1 MREKNRL
8 TAVIAVSAVLCAV
21 AFYLYTLCG
30 APAVGAL
37 YVWIAAFF
45 GIYLPGIVIKDVFFG
60 KKAEGVEFTVTA
72 VGGFAFFAL
81 ATLVSSATTLHF
93 VLPLLV
99 VAMGAVYI
107 RIRLKNK
114 KSHRKTDLFGIGAAV
129 AVASVLVL
137 LNGLWAVRYAHPI
150 AVGQLTPSQ
159 DFFWNLGN
167 AQSILMNFP
176 VADLRVSGVT
186 VSYHFLTEL
195 LQAGLCMLTGL
206 GAYNVVAF
214 YSYGPVAL
222 AMTGCLFELGRLLWK
237 NCRAR
242 QLAMTA
248 LPLVLGCASLFKV
261 MENGVSRFGNSI
273 AIHTVSNINGQATA
287 FFALA
292 AFFVLFH
299 RYFQGENH
307 TGGLVLTGCA
317 FFLLTF
323 SKSPQGAIVAIAL
336 ALALVVAKL
345 TKQLNFDKNRVIFSA
360 VVVVGFAVVYA
371 LYFSAG
377 ADSSMAFSLT
387 GTVKNYWFA
396 NILNLVVAKF
406 PSVWQVFLPVI
417 WAAQAFL
424 MAPAFFAVWVCG
436 AVYDLFHIRKL
447 SVMRLMLHA
456 CIVGGFAA
464 FFIFEH
470 YSSSQVYFASLALF
484 CMAVLAMDM
493 AGVLMENHSGAKKI
507 LAAASKAVLCVLCA
521 VGILSNGFFVLWL
534 GTTAGDCLDGSATKE
549 SHIPL
554 TAAEEAACIL
564 LRQNMEEDMYF
575 ATNRMH
581 TGTALEGLSNVYS
594 GLLGRQA
601 YCESFK
607 YAVSNM
613 GDQGGQVYEK
623 YEMVSRLF
631 EEESREQIEV
641 ICKQLNIHYI
651 IYNPMSPGSDKSLE
665 FMPVV
670 FEQDGIKIYKA
681 Q

>member
-8 TAVIAVSAVLCAV
+8 TAVMAVSAVLCAG
-21 AFYLYTLCG
+21 AAYLYTKCG
-30 APAVGAL
+30 APALGAL

-60 KKAEGVEFTVTA
+60 KEAEGVDFTVTA

-81 ATLVSSATTLHF
+81 ATLVSSATTFHF
-93 VLPLLV
+93 VLPVCV
-99 VAMGAVYI
+99 VAVDAFYLYT
-107 RIRLKNK
+107 RFKNK
-114 KSHRKTDLFGIGAAV
+114 KTGHKTDLFAVGTAV

-167 AQSILMNFP
+167 AQSILMKFP

-195 LQAGLCMLTGL
+195 IQAGLCMLTGM

-214 YSYGPVAL
+214 YSYAPVAL
-222 AMTGCLFELGRLLWK
+222 AMTGCLSELGRLLWK

-248 LPLVLGCASLFKV
+248 LPLVPGCASLFKI

-273 AIHTVSNINGQATA
+273 AIHTVSNINGQAIA

-292 AFFVLFH
+292 AFFVLFR

-307 TGGLVLTGCA
+307 TDGLVLTGCA

-345 TKQLNFDKNRVIFSA
+345 TKQVVLDKSRVIFSA
-360 VVVVGFAVVYA
+360 VVVLGFAVVYA

-396 NILNLVVAKF
+396 NILNLVMAKF

-456 CIVGGFAA
+456 CVVG
-464 FFIFEH
+464 
-470 YSSSQVYFASLALF
+470 
-484 CMAVLAMDM
+484 
-493 AGVLMENHSGAKKI
+493 
-507 LAAASKAVLCVLCA
+507 
-521 VGILSNGFFVLWL
+521 
-534 GTTAGDCLDGSATKE
+534 
-549 SHIPL
+549 
-554 TAAEEAACIL
+554 
-564 LRQNMEEDMYF
+564 
-575 ATNRMH
+575 
-581 TGTALEGLSNVYS
+581 
-594 GLLGRQA
+594 
-601 YCESFK
+601 
-607 YAVSNM
+607 
-613 GDQGGQVYEK
+613 
-623 YEMVSRLF
+623 
-631 EEESREQIEV
+631 
-641 ICKQLNIHYI
+641 
-651 IYNPMSPGSDKSLE
+651 
-665 FMPVV
+665 
-670 FEQDGIKIYKA
+670 
-681 Q
+681 